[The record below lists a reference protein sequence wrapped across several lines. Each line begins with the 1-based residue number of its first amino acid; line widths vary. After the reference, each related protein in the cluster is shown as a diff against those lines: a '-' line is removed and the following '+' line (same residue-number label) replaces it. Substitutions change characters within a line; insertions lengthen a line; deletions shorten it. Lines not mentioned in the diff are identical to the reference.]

1 VQARELSLAIPE
13 QILVPLNMVEQAS
26 SRIAM
31 YRGGLSDLRTISAG
45 LGEIS
50 YLIERDP
57 GIETAAVDLFSAAQ
71 ALTASEPVCSAVRL
85 RRLLEE
91 ATSRFRTRLGSARAA
106 HPVHARTDDRPEA
119 KAA

>member
-1 VQARELSLAIPE
+1 LAIPE
-13 QILVPLNMVEQAS
+13 QIQVPLNMVEQAS
-26 SRIAM
+26 SQIAM
-31 YRGGLSDLRTISAG
+31 YRGGSSDLRTISAG

-57 GIETAAVDLFSAAQ
+57 GIEMAAVDLFSAAQ

-85 RRLLEE
+85 RRLLAE

-106 HPVHARTDDRPEA
+106 HPVDAGTDDRPEA

>member
-1 VQARELSLAIPE
+1 LAIPE

-31 YRGGLSDLRTISAG
+31 YRGGSSDLRTISAG

-57 GIETAAVDLFSAAQ
+57 GIEIAATDLFSAAQ
-71 ALTASEPVCSAVRL
+71 ALTASAPICSPVRL
-85 RRLLEE
+85 RRLLQE
-91 ATSRFRTRLGSARAA
+91 ATSRFRARLSSAKA
-106 HPVHARTDDRPEA
+106 VHNVEARTQDQPQAEA
-119 KAA
+119 A